1 MYWDVAAANRFIR
14 FCRLVLRLNGGQFE
28 GLPFDLHPSQKFIY
42 GSIFGWKRPDGT
54 RRFRRAFIEQAKG
67 SGKSPGLAAAGLY
80 CLVSDGEP
88 RAEIYA
94 AASKKDQAMVLFRD
108 AVAMFQQSPKLFER
122 LTPSGKNP
130 TWNLADLNSASFFRP
145 ISADDGQSGP
155 RPHCALCDEIHE
167 MRDGYML
174 EMLERGFKWRRQP
187 LLVMAT
193 NSGSDRH
200 SVCWQEHKHAV
211 DVAAGDIED
220 DTSFSFVCG
229 LDEGDDPLEDPACWE
244 KANPLID
251 VTVTRDYLAGV
262 VAQAKAIPGKLNNI
276 LRLHFCQ
283 WTEAE
288 NAWMPRATIERCV
301 ADFDPLEHEGK
312 DIWVGADL
320 ARVQDFLALGYACR
334 TGEVEVERLNMDGT
348 HSVVTAPTYDVWA
361 DAWTPGDTLVERAIR
376 DSAPYELWAR
386 DGWINAPP
394 GRRIRFDYP
403 AARLAEMDRLY
414 NIRRLAY
421 DDHAWDR
428 FEEEL
433 AVLGLDLPIISHPQ
447 GGTRRASLP
456 QDEVREARRARED
469 VPRGLW
475 MPGSVVATE
484 ALILEG
490 RIRLL
495 NNPALFSG
503 FLGATFEEDPYGHR
517 WLSKRRATTRIDIL
531 VAIVMAIGAAEMQAE
546 TIPIDITALVA

>member
-1 MYWDVAAANRFIR
+1 M
-14 FCRLVLRLNGGQFE
+14 VLRLNGGQFE
-28 GLPFDLHPSQKFIY
+28 GLPFNLHPSQQFIV
-42 GSIFGWKRPDGT
+42 GSLFGWKRLDGT
-54 RRFRRAFIEQAKG
+54 RRFRRAFIEQSKG
-67 SGKSPGLAAAGLY
+67 SGKSPLLAGCGLY
-80 CLVSDGEP
+80 CLVSDGEA
-88 RAEIYA
+88 RAEVYA

-187 LLVMAT
+187 LLMMAT

-211 DVAAGDIED
+211 DVAAGDIDD
-220 DTSFSFVCG
+220 DTTFSFVCG
-229 LDEGDDPLEDPACWE
+229 LDDGDNPLEDPACWE
-244 KANPLID
+244 KANPLLD
-251 VTVTRDYLAGV
+251 VTITREYLAGV

-288 NAWMPRATIERCV
+288 YAWMPRPTLERCV
-301 ADFDPLEHEGK
+301 ADFNPAEHEGK

-320 ARVQDFLALGYACR
+320 ARVQDFLALGYVCR
-334 TGEVEVERLNMDGT
+334 TGEVEVDRVNMDGT
-348 HSVVTAPTYDVWA
+348 HSIVTAPTYDVWA

-403 AARLAEMDRLY
+403 AARLAEMSRLY

-433 AVLGLDLPIISHPQ
+433 AELGLDLPIISHPQ

-456 QDEVREARRARED
+456 HDEVREARRARED

-503 FLGATFEEDPYGHR
+503 FLGATFEEDPYGNR

-531 VAIVMAIGAAEMQAE
+531 VAIVMAIGAAEMQAD
-546 TIPIDITALVA
+546 TMPIDIAALVA